1 MLLPYLLVPA
11 GGLLIGFVTAPGRHV
26 DEGVEGASAAHGPL
40 MSPRM
45 REALTAVPPMT
56 PEQLLEEARRLVETP
71 DKKSRRATLDETIA
85 DWTDAEVVAALE
97 IAAAEPDVLLEQDSL
112 AGDLLRSFSKRDPEK
127 AMEWALAQPLLV
139 RRKFA
144 GHVLSA
150 LLPDRAGEA
159 WTMAKEHPNIFG
171 GKVPTNVVRA
181 LVTTSAKQG
190 AAEFVSSLKELMA
203 DGSAPF
209 MEFPKDFGEGFEF
222 AAVLGSP
229 DFAPLASHKLR
240 DSMIQA
246 WMRNDR
252 NAAFKWVLENDG
264 AGRLDTLRDPQ
275 WTYAE
280 LTGHVKWMAGKV
292 DTLPEEQWRKFLQFS
307 EYSLINREGHAQLW
321 LDSLQQ
327 PTLREAF
334 RDAAA
339 GGIFVG
345 GTVPME
351 RGLKALESLP
361 DGEARLGRLETL
373 AKDFRGYRS
382 RADAGSEVILR
393 KKLQQWGADP
403 TRANAI
409 VSGLYPSQP

>member
-1 MLLPYLLVPA
+1 
-11 GGLLIGFVTAPGRHV
+11 
-26 DEGVEGASAAHGPL
+26 
-40 MSPRM
+40 
-45 REALTAVPPMT
+45 MT
-56 PEQLLEEARRLVETP
+56 PGQLLAEARRLVEAP
-71 DKKSRRATLDETIA
+71 DRKSRRTTLDETIA

-97 IAAAEPDVLLEQDSL
+97 QAAREPDLLLEQDSL

-127 AMEWALAQPLLV
+127 AMKWALEQPLLV

-150 LLPDRAGEA
+150 LLPGRANEA
-159 WTMAKEHPNIFG
+159 LAMAKAHPDVFE

-190 AAEFVSSLKELMA
+190 AGAFVSSLKELMA

-209 MEFPKDFGEGFEF
+209 MEFPKEFGEGFDF
-222 AAVLGSP
+222 AAVLDSP

-252 NAAFKWVLENDG
+252 DAAFEWVLENDG

-307 EYSLINREGHAQLW
+307 EYSLVHREGHAQLW

-327 PTLREAF
+327 PALREAF
-334 RDAAA
+334 RDVAT

-361 DGEARLGRLETL
+361 DGEARLSRLETL
-373 AKDFRGYRS
+373 AKNFKGYRS
-382 RADAGSEVILR
+382 RADAGSLFLLR
-393 KKLQQWGADP
+393 GKLEHWGADAA
-403 TRANAI
+403 RADGI
-409 VSGLYPSQP
+409 VERLYPSQQ